1 MSGRSN
7 RTPTHI
13 DKVDAWHT
21 VYLEQCIVH
30 WNDQTS
36 AIKYDRNTGRK
47 PGSRAQNW
55 YLQLGYQKDDHSQHL
70 QFRAV
75 DSNNT
80 LVAKVDFPNS
90 KSSISIDVNLF
101 EVTFTIQIKE
111 IGPNDSIVSQLILI
125 LPPTNSTPESRLFLQ
140 TGCQVGHE
148 DGVQPVPVCTP
159 KPASMTCPTPVSYY
173 CID

>member
-80 LVAKVDFPNS
+80 LVAKVDFPTS

-111 IGPNDSIVSQLILI
+111 IGPNDSIKAVYFFKLGVKSDMRMAF
-125 LPPTNSTPESRLFLQ
+125 NLFQCAKITVYKL
-140 TGCQVGHE
+140 
-148 DGVQPVPVCTP
+148 
-159 KPASMTCPTPVSYY
+159 
-173 CID
+173 